1 MLREAMAVR
10 ASSNSKDSVRRLNVG
25 CGRTFHPEWTN
36 VDLES
41 VDPQVLKHDIRQGLP
56 FDDDTFDVVYHSH
69 VLEHLAPEDGER
81 LIAEC
86 YRVLKPG
93 GVLRIVVPDLEQ
105 IARLY
110 LEMHDLAWQGDEQAA
125 VDYNWIKLE
134 LLDQLVREFSGG
146 RMGRYMSNPEIQN
159 SDFVRSRVGD
169 EFWICR
175 RPDRRDSQTNA
186 PLSWGSRIW
195 AAVESWRKTA
205 ALTLVR
211 WLLGRNAASAV
222 QEGLF
227 RSQGE
232 VHRWMYDRYSLKQIA
247 QSAGFEQFEVCTA
260 DSSNIDDFERFHLD
274 VAGASIR
281 KPDSLFV
288 ECCKPRVAQVNE
300 KVA

>member
-1 MLREAMAVR
+1 MLREAKTVAVT
-10 ASSNSKDSVRRLNVG
+10 SGVKQGVRRLNVG

-36 VDLES
+36 VDLEP
-41 VDPQVLKHDIRQGLP
+41 VDPRVLTHDVRRGLP
-56 FDDDTFDVVYHSH
+56 FDDNTFDVVYHSH

-81 LIAEC
+81 LVAEC

-110 LEMHDLAWQGDEQAA
+110 LEMHELAWNGDEQAA

-146 RMGRYMSNPEIQN
+146 RMGRYMSDPEIQN
-159 SDFVRSRVGD
+159 SEFVRSRVGD
-169 EFWICR
+169 EFWVCR
-175 RPDRRDSQTNA
+175 QPDRREAQRVA
-186 PLSWGSRIW
+186 PPSWTRRMRSIIEQLRH
-195 AAVESWRKTA
+195 KTA
-205 ALTLVR
+205 MTLVR
-211 WLLGRNAASAV
+211 WLLGSDAASAV

-227 RSQGE
+227 RNQGE
-232 VHRWMYDRYSLKQIA
+232 VHRWMYDRYSLKQVA
-247 QSAGFEQFEVCTA
+247 QSVGFESFEVCTA
-260 DSSNIDDFERFHLD
+260 ESSNIEDFDRFQLD
-274 VAGASIR
+274 VSGASIR

-288 ECCKPRVAQVNE
+288 ECVKPRDALAKR